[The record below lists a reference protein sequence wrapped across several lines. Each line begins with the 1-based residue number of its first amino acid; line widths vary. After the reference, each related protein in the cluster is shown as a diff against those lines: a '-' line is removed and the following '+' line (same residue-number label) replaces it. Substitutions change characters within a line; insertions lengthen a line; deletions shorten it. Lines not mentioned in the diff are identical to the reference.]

1 MKNVFVSVVETFLFV
16 INTRKHYF
24 VVSIVLV
31 NIIIIRV
38 KKEGDFMGGYHW
50 EQIVM
55 LLLDRMESMKAH
67 EDEMNHRIDELM
79 AENVRLT
86 QLLRDKEYDE
96 GAK

>member
-1 MKNVFVSVVETFLFV
+1 MYVRSGDLYTFILEPTFAWFFFLLLF
-16 INTRKHYF
+16 NG
-24 VVSIVLV
+24 
-31 NIIIIRV
+31 
-38 KKEGDFMGGYHW
+38 GDIMGGYHW

-67 EDEMNHRIDELM
+67 EDEMNHMLDDLH

-86 QLLRDKEYDE
+86 QLLRDKDYEE